1 MNNYVEKSIKFSVV
15 IATYNSEKTLR
26 QTLNSLRHQSYR
38 NIEVIVIDGLSKDNT
53 LKIIKEY
60 NDVITKFI
68 SEKDTGI
75 YNAFNKG
82 IDLATGDFICFIGS
96 DDCYCNYDVF
106 NTINRVIGNKD
117 IDILSAPVIGVDEEN
132 HSEYILKNTRKKVKI
147 LSGCMLPHQG
157 LIVKLSIMK
166 KYLFDESYKILGDY
180 KFLLSYIVDGGE
192 ISYIDIP
199 IVYFSTGGIS
209 GYKEIGSPE
218 WCLHLSEQCRII
230 NEFHLNKY
238 TYKQLNSFLP
248 NQGFKLLRIKIRKFL
263 KIENIYQKIR
273 NKNHAHKCNLKICR
287 WCNRY
292 IE

>member
-1 MNNYVEKSIKFSVV
+1 MNNYIETSIKFSIV

-26 QTLNSLRHQSYR
+26 QTLNSIRYQSYK
-38 NIEVIVIDGLSKDNT
+38 NIEVIVIDGLSTDNT
-53 LKIIKEY
+53 LKIVKEY
-60 NDVITKFI
+60 SDVITKFI

-96 DDCYCNYDVF
+96 DDCYCNYAVF
-106 NTINRVIGNKD
+106 NTINRAIGNKD
-117 IDILSAPVIGVDEEN
+117 IDILSAPVIGVDEDN

-166 KYLFDESYKILGDY
+166 KYSFDESYKILADY
-180 KFLLSYIVDGGE
+180 KFLLRYIVDGGY

-199 IVYFSTGGIS
+199 IVYFSTNGIS
-209 GYKEIGSPE
+209 GNKEIGSPN

-230 NEFHLNKY
+230 NELHLNKY
-238 TYKQLNSFLP
+238 AYKQLKGFFP
-248 NQGFKLLRIKIRKFL
+248 DQGFKLVKTKIRRFL
-263 KIENIYQKIR
+263 KIENIYQKIK
-273 NKNHAHKCNLKICR
+273 NKRQTHKCDLKICR

-292 IE
+292 TE